1 MKIYVATYTK
11 ANGGGTK
18 SFAALTRRDA
28 LKLCADD
35 IRSRFYRRDDG
46 ATISENDEKMIAL
59 TRHAGW
65 IIDDSI
71 MEIDLHMPTI
81 VVDASEGLFHGVY
94 VDADEPVPD
103 LTILMFDRST
113 ETGAEEHIV
122 ETSSGL
128 ADDDT
133 AYVVVMKPTSYTNL
147 QADELLEAAKAKVTE
162 ESDKDDAG
170 VV

>member
-1 MKIYVATYTK
+1 MKIFVATYTK

-35 IRSRFYRRDDG
+35 IRSRFYGRG
-46 ATISENDEKMIAL
+46 NIAEIVSANDSKMIAL
-59 TRHAGW
+59 ARHAGW
-65 IIDDSI
+65 ITDDSI
-71 MEIDLHMPTI
+71 MATDLHMPTI

-103 LTILMFDRST
+103 LTILMFDRCT
-113 ETGAEEHIV
+113 EIGTQEHMV

-133 AYVVVMKPTSYTNL
+133 AYVVIMKPTSYTNL
-147 QADELLEAAKAKVTE
+147 QADEMLAAAKAKMA
-162 ESDKDDAG
+162 ESSDENVA
-170 VV
+170 